1 MSILRPVSK
10 FGYAGAP
17 WFYDTRNSFLKETVS
32 LAGPGPKLGF
42 RKIPAIYDDPSI
54 LPTAPIITAESRMR
68 RDDSVKSITK
78 FSPGRRSEQRPAL
91 TLGLRQNSLTIS
103 TLAQQAAYLAEKA
116 RKTDAGDPNEQAN
129 ASSFLRLFRFAK
141 PWELLVL
148 LLGLIFASLN
158 GLMVPAGVIIY
169 GEFTSLLIERTIMS
183 GTSTPVLCIGWFGG
197 GRQLTN
203 ASAEENRLALIED
216 SRAFGIGCS
225 AFSVIQFIVGALS
238 VDLFNYTALK
248 QINRLKERFLKAII
262 RQDITWY
269 DLNQT
274 MNFATKVSDD
284 VEKYREGIS
293 EKVPM
298 LVYLVMSF
306 VTAVIISFAYGWELT
321 LVILSCAPIIIAT
334 TAVVAK
340 IQSSLTTQEL
350 KAYSVAGVIAEEVL
364 SSIRTVVAFGGEEKE
379 IARYSKRLEPAKKM
393 GIRKGIFSGI
403 GSGIMWLIIY
413 ATYALSFWY
422 GVGLILDSRH
432 EQNPVYT
439 PGVLM
444 IIFFS
449 VLQGAQNVGLTAPHL
464 EALAN
469 ARASAGS
476 IFAVLDRKPTIDSL
490 STEGSRPELSGDLE
504 LKDVHFKYPARA
516 DVKVLNGLNLKINRN
531 ETVALVGSSGSG
543 KSTVLQL
550 LQRMYDPESGSVT
563 ASGHDL
569 RDINVRHYRNHIAV
583 VGQEPVLFAGSIKE
597 NIRLSNP
604 SCTDEEIIIAAKQAY
619 CHNFIKNLPDGYDT
633 MIGERGAQL
642 SGGQK
647 QRIAIARA
655 LVRRPKILILDEATS
670 ALDSHSEAKVQR
682 ALDSAAHGRTTIM
695 VSHRLATV
703 LNANRIVFIEKGEV
717 IEEGT
722 HEELLELKGHY
733 YQLVLQNEPSIAPN
747 TTTTEEGKDK
757 PAANFDPTADAK
769 FRRAKL
775 QKLESVDSIKSS
787 SAEEDETVSENSVVL
802 DEEKPGE
809 FEPTTWQILKL
820 CEPEK
825 WLMLIG
831 IGAAIAVGSS
841 FPCFAVLF
849 GETYGLLESKD
860 EDYVRSGTNLIA
872 VLFLL
877 VGVYTGIG
885 IFFQIFIFNLTGVRL
900 TERLRIGAFRAML
913 RQEMGWYDNPV
924 NGIGALCSRLAADAA
939 AVQGATGTRIGALM
953 QASATIF
960 IGISL
965 SMYYTWQMTLVSLV
979 SVPMV
984 IGAVVLESRILA
996 EGIATVREASNRANT
1011 IATEAITNIRTVSA
1025 FCGEEGVLNRYREAG
1040 ASAHQAARN
1049 SMRWRGV
1056 VFSFG
1061 QTAPVAGYA
1070 LSLWYGGV
1078 LVANKEVP
1086 YKDVIKVSEALVF
1099 GAWMMGQALAFA
1111 PNFGAAVLAA
1121 GRVMT
1126 LLERRTAI
1134 ESTHAPSVPEHYV
1147 AKGKIQ
1153 YKNIKFRYPTRR
1165 EVEVLRGL
1173 SLVIPSGKRV
1183 ALVGP
1188 SGCGKS
1194 TLMQLLQRL
1203 YDPDDGTVFLDD
1215 YSIVSDMRLSTL
1227 RGNLGIVSQEPVL
1240 FDRTIAENIAY
1251 GDNTRSVPIEE
1262 IVSAAKAA
1270 NVHTFIAALPTGYDT
1285 RIGARASQLSGGQ
1298 KQRIAIAR
1306 ALIRNP
1312 RVLLLD
1318 EATSALDTHSEKV
1331 VQEAL
1336 DRASEGRT
1344 CLIIAH
1350 RLATIQNADMI
1361 CVIDRG
1367 VVSEMGTHQ
1376 ELIALKRIY
1385 ARLYELQC
1393 GFVEESEENLDSQT

>member
-1 MSILRPVSK
+1 
-10 FGYAGAP
+10 
-17 WFYDTRNSFLKETVS
+17 
-32 LAGPGPKLGF
+32 
-42 RKIPAIYDDPSI
+42 
-54 LPTAPIITAESRMR
+54 MR
-68 RDDSVKSITK
+68 RDESLKSI
-78 FSPGRRSEQRPAL
+78 SRYSSRRLSEQRPAL

-103 TLAQQAAYLAEKA
+103 TLAQQAAFLAEKA
-116 RKTDAGDPNEQAN
+116 RQTEVGDPNQQA
-129 ASSFLRLFRFAK
+129 APSSWWNLFRFAK

-148 LLGLIFASLN
+148 LLGLILATFN
-158 GLMVPAGVIIY
+158 GLMVPVGVIVY
-169 GEFTSLLIERTIMS
+169 GEFTSLLIDRTVMT
-183 GTSTPVLCIGWFGG
+183 GTSTPVLCIAWFGG
-197 GRQLTN
+197 GRSLTN
-203 ASAEENRLALIED
+203 ATAEENRLALIED
-216 SRAFGIGCS
+216 SAAFGLGCFV
-225 AFSVIQFIVGALS
+225 FSVIQFIVGALS

-248 QINRLKERFLKAII
+248 QINRLKECFLKAII

-298 LVYLVMSF
+298 LVYLIMSF
-306 VTAVIISFAYGWELT
+306 VTAVLISFAYGWELT
-321 LVILSCAPIIIAT
+321 LVILSCAPVIIAT

-350 KAYSVAGVIAEEVL
+350 KAYSIAGVIAEEVL
-364 SSIRTVVAFGGEEKE
+364 SSIRTVIAFGGEEKE
-379 IARYSKRLEPAKKM
+379 ISRYSQRLEPAKKM
-393 GIRKGIFSGI
+393 GVRKGIFSGI
-403 GSGIMWLIIY
+403 GSGVMWFIIY

-422 GVGLILDSRH
+422 GVGLILESRH
-432 EQNPVYT
+432 EETPVYT
-439 PGVLM
+439 PAVLM

-464 EALAN
+464 EAMTN

-476 IFAVLDRKPTIDSL
+476 IFAVLDRKPAIDSL
-490 STEGSRPELSGDLE
+490 STEGSRPELNGDLE
-504 LKDVHFKYPARA
+504 LNNVYFKYPARA
-516 DVKVLNGLNLKINRN
+516 DVQVLNGLNLKINRN

-569 RDINVRHYRNHIAV
+569 RNINVRHYRDHIAV

-597 NIRLSNP
+597 NIRMSNP
-604 SCTDEEIIIAAKQAY
+604 SCTDQEIIIAAKQAY
-619 CHNFIKNLPDGYDT
+619 CHSFIKKLPEGYET

-717 IEEGT
+717 VEEGT
-722 HEELLELKGHY
+722 HEELLELKGRY
-733 YQLVLQNEPSIAPN
+733 YQLVLQNEPSIAPSTAVGN
-747 TTTTEEGKDK
+747 EGGSQK
-757 PAANFDPTADAK
+757 PNFDPTADTK
-769 FRRAKL
+769 FRRVKL
-775 QKLESVDSIKSS
+775 QKLDSVDSIKSS
-787 SAEEDETVSENSVVL
+787 SAEEDDTISEDSVVVE
-802 DEEKPGE
+802 DEKVGE

-825 WLMLIG
+825 WWMMMG
-831 IGAAIAVGSS
+831 IGAAVAVGSS

-872 VLFLL
+872 VLFLV

-913 RQEMGWYDNPV
+913 RQEMGWFDNPL
-924 NGIGALCSRLAADAA
+924 NGVGALCGRLAADAA

-984 IGAVVLESRILA
+984 IIAVVLESRVLA

-1025 FCGEEGVLNRYREAG
+1025 FCGEEGILNRYKEAG
-1040 ASAHQAARN
+1040 ASANQAARS
-1049 SMRWRGV
+1049 SMRWRGM

-1111 PNFGAAVLAA
+1111 PNFGAAVCAA

-1126 LLERRTAI
+1126 LIERRPI
-1134 ESTHAPSVPEHYV
+1134 VESTHAPSVPENYV
-1147 AKGKIQ
+1147 AQGKIQ

-1251 GDNTRSVPIEE
+1251 GDNTRTVPIEE
-1262 IVSAAKAA
+1262 IVTAAKSA
-1270 NVHTFIAALPTGYDT
+1270 NVHTFIAALPSGYET

-1393 GFVEESEENLDSQT
+1393 GFVEESEENLDQSA

>member
-1 MSILRPVSK
+1 
-10 FGYAGAP
+10 
-17 WFYDTRNSFLKETVS
+17 
-32 LAGPGPKLGF
+32 
-42 RKIPAIYDDPSI
+42 
-54 LPTAPIITAESRMR
+54 MR
-68 RDDSVKSITK
+68 RDESIKSI
-78 FSPGRRSEQRPAL
+78 SRYSSRRLSEQRPAL

-103 TLAQQAAYLAEKA
+103 TLAQQAAFLAEKA
-116 RKTDAGDPNEQAN
+116 RHTEAGDPNQQA
-129 ASSFLRLFRFAK
+129 APSSWWNLFRFAK

-148 LLGLIFASLN
+148 LLGLILATFN
-158 GLMVPAGVIIY
+158 GLMVPVGVIVY
-169 GEFTSLLIERTIMS
+169 GEFTSLLIDRTVMT

-197 GRQLTN
+197 GRSLTN
-203 ASAEENRLALIED
+203 ATAEENRLALIED
-216 SRAFGIGCS
+216 SAAFGLGCFV
-225 AFSVIQFIVGALS
+225 FSVIQFIVGALS

-298 LVYLVMSF
+298 LVYLIMSF
-306 VTAVIISFAYGWELT
+306 VTAVLISFAYGWELT
-321 LVILSCAPIIIAT
+321 LVILSCAPVIIAT
-334 TAVVAK
+334 TAVVAR

-364 SSIRTVVAFGGEEKE
+364 SSIRTVIAFGGEEKE
-379 IARYSKRLEPAKKM
+379 ISRYSKRLEPAKKM
-393 GIRKGIFSGI
+393 GVRKGIFSGI
-403 GSGIMWLIIY
+403 GSGVMWFIIY

-422 GVGLILDSRH
+422 GVGLILESRH
-432 EQNPVYT
+432 EENPVYT
-439 PGVLM
+439 PAVLM

-464 EALAN
+464 EAMTN

-476 IFAVLDRKPTIDSL
+476 IFAVLDRKPAIDSL
-490 STEGSRPELSGDLE
+490 STEGSRPELNGNLE
-504 LKDVHFKYPARA
+504 LNNVYFKYPARA
-516 DVKVLNGLNLKINRN
+516 DVQVLNGLNLKINRN

-569 RDINVRHYRNHIAV
+569 RNINVRHYRDHIAV

-597 NIRLSNP
+597 NIRMSNP
-604 SCTDEEIIIAAKQAY
+604 SCTDQEIIIAAKQAY
-619 CHNFIKNLPDGYDT
+619 CHSFIKNLPEGYDT

-717 IEEGT
+717 VEEGT
-722 HEELLELKGHY
+722 HEELLELRGRY
-733 YQLVLQNEPSIAPN
+733 YQLVLQNEPSIAPGSGN
-747 TTTTEEGKDK
+747 EGGSQK
-757 PAANFDPTADAK
+757 PNFDPTTDAK

-787 SAEEDETVSENSVVL
+787 SAEEDDTISENSVVVE
-802 DEEKPGE
+802 DEKVGE

-825 WLMLIG
+825 WWMMMG

-872 VLFLL
+872 VLFLV

-913 RQEMGWYDNPV
+913 RQEMGWFDNPM
-924 NGIGALCSRLAADAA
+924 NGVGALCGRLAADAA

-984 IGAVVLESRILA
+984 IIAVVLESRVLA

-1025 FCGEEGVLNRYREAG
+1025 FCGEEGILNRYKEAG
-1040 ASAHQAARN
+1040 ASANQAARS
-1049 SMRWRGV
+1049 SMRWRGM

-1111 PNFGAAVLAA
+1111 PNFGAAVCAA

-1126 LLERRTAI
+1126 LIERRPI
-1134 ESTHAPSVPEHYV
+1134 VESTHAPSVPENYV

-1251 GDNTRSVPIEE
+1251 GDNTRTVPIEE
-1262 IVSAAKAA
+1262 IVTAAKSA
-1270 NVHTFIAALPTGYDT
+1270 NVHTFIAALPSGYET

-1393 GFVEESEENLDSQT
+1393 GFVEESEENLDQSA

>member
-1 MSILRPVSK
+1 
-10 FGYAGAP
+10 
-17 WFYDTRNSFLKETVS
+17 
-32 LAGPGPKLGF
+32 
-42 RKIPAIYDDPSI
+42 
-54 LPTAPIITAESRMR
+54 
-68 RDDSVKSITK
+68 
-78 FSPGRRSEQRPAL
+78 
-91 TLGLRQNSLTIS
+91 
-103 TLAQQAAYLAEKA
+103 
-116 RKTDAGDPNEQAN
+116 
-129 ASSFLRLFRFAK
+129 
-141 PWELLVL
+141 
-148 LLGLIFASLN
+148 
-158 GLMVPAGVIIY
+158 
-169 GEFTSLLIERTIMS
+169 
-183 GTSTPVLCIGWFGG
+183 
-197 GRQLTN
+197 
-203 ASAEENRLALIED
+203 
-216 SRAFGIGCS
+216 
-225 AFSVIQFIVGALS
+225 
-238 VDLFNYTALK
+238 
-248 QINRLKERFLKAII
+248 
-262 RQDITWY
+262 
-269 DLNQT
+269 
-274 MNFATKVSDD
+274 
-284 VEKYREGIS
+284 
-293 EKVPM
+293 
-298 LVYLVMSF
+298 
-306 VTAVIISFAYGWELT
+306 
-321 LVILSCAPIIIAT
+321 
-334 TAVVAK
+334 
-340 IQSSLTTQEL
+340 
-350 KAYSVAGVIAEEVL
+350 
-364 SSIRTVVAFGGEEKE
+364 
-379 IARYSKRLEPAKKM
+379 
-393 GIRKGIFSGI
+393 
-403 GSGIMWLIIY
+403 
-413 ATYALSFWY
+413 
-422 GVGLILDSRH
+422 
-432 EQNPVYT
+432 
-439 PGVLM
+439 
-444 IIFFS
+444 
-449 VLQGAQNVGLTAPHL
+449 
-464 EALAN
+464 
-469 ARASAGS
+469 
-476 IFAVLDRKPTIDSL
+476 
-490 STEGSRPELSGDLE
+490 
-504 LKDVHFKYPARA
+504 
-516 DVKVLNGLNLKINRN
+516 
-531 ETVALVGSSGSG
+531 
-543 KSTVLQL
+543 
-550 LQRMYDPESGSVT
+550 
-563 ASGHDL
+563 
-569 RDINVRHYRNHIAV
+569 
-583 VGQEPVLFAGSIKE
+583 
-597 NIRLSNP
+597 
-604 SCTDEEIIIAAKQAY
+604 
-619 CHNFIKNLPDGYDT
+619 

-655 LVRRPKILILDEATS
+655 LVRRPKILVLDEATS

-682 ALDSAAHGRTTIM
+682 ALDAASHGRTTIM

-717 IEEGT
+717 VEEGT
-722 HEELLELKGHY
+722 HEELLDLRGRY

-747 TTTTEEGKDK
+747 PNAPEAEQKK
-757 PAANFDPTADAK
+757 PNFDPTADTK

-787 SAEEDETVSENSVVL
+787 SANEDSGSEDSVVV
-802 DEEKPGE
+802 DEVQQKD

-831 IGAAIAVGSS
+831 VLAAIAVGSS

-860 EDYVRSGTNLIA
+860 EDYVRSGTNVIA

-877 VGVYTGIG
+877 VGVYTGFG

-900 TERLRIGAFRAML
+900 TARLRVGAFRAML
-913 RQEMGWYDNPV
+913 KQEMGWFDNSV
-924 NGIGALCSRLAADAA
+924 NGVGALCGRLAADAA

-953 QASATIF
+953 QATATIF

-965 SMYYTWQMTLVSLV
+965 SLYYTWKMTLVSLV

-984 IGAVVLESRILA
+984 IAAVVLESRVLA

-1025 FCGEEGVLNRYREAG
+1025 FCGEEGVLARYQAAG
-1040 ASAHQAARN
+1040 ASAHAAARG
-1049 SMRWRGV
+1049 SMRWRGA

-1070 LSLWYGGV
+1070 LSLWYGGIQ
-1078 LVANKEVP
+1078 VANKEVP

-1126 LLERRTAI
+1126 LLARRPLVET
-1134 ESTHAPSVPEHYV
+1134 THAPSVPENFV
-1147 AKGKIQ
+1147 AEGKIQ
-1153 YKNIKFRYPTRR
+1153 YKHIKFRYPTRR

-1203 YDPDDGTVFLDD
+1203 YDPDDGAVYLDEH
-1215 YSIVSDMRLSTL
+1215 SIVGDMRLSTL
-1227 RGNLGIVSQEPVL
+1227 RANLGIVSQEPVL

-1251 GDNTRSVPIEE
+1251 GDNSRAVPIEE
-1262 IVSAAKAA
+1262 VVKAAMAA
-1270 NVHTFIAALPTGYDT
+1270 NVHTFIAALPAGYDT

-1306 ALIRNP
+1306 ALVRNP

-1361 CVIDRG
+1361 CVIDKG

-1376 ELIALKRIY
+1376 ELMKLKRTY

-1393 GFVEESEENLDSQT
+1393 GFVEESEENIREEAEN